1 MSSRLLSLFAAAQLA
16 QGPLRTFL
24 EEVAGAVGVSI
35 NLSNAA
41 PQNVGVTSPG
51 VGLEA
56 SRGDH
61 AHAHGDQAGGTLH
74 ALASPDPGGLAGF
87 LSAADKLKLDRLPA
101 TFVESFNLRTGI
113 VAPQAGD
120 YTAADVGADPV
131 GAAAAVGAA
140 IVGTIGQP
148 GGIAGLNGA
157 SEISDT
163 THGARAGGTLHAD
176 ATTSVAGF
184 LSAAD
189 KTKLD
194 RQSAIQG
201 SFFVKSVGAGQAQTT
216 RSPGAVFEGCI
227 IPVPFPTTVSTLYGR
242 LTSLTTLGAGL
253 RVGLYQVPGGQ
264 LNGNAALLG
273 SANVTPLAT
282 GAQDL
287 ALPLGGAVSLEPGF
301 AFLLYGRNSVTTGL
315 TLRVWSVGSIDGLTT
330 LVPAGQVPACFLTA
344 LSSLL
349 APPAS
354 ILTSSLTPL
363 TTSPAW
369 LGRLS

>member
-1 MSSRLLSLFAAAQLA
+1 MSSRLRSFFAATDLA
-16 QGPLRTFL
+16 QGPLRSFL
-24 EEVAGAVGVSI
+24 ERVA
-35 NLSNAA
+35 
-41 PQNVGVTSPG
+41 TSLDVIPG
-51 VGLEA
+51 
-56 SRGDH
+56 
-61 AHAHGDQAGGTLH
+61 
-74 ALASPDPGGLAGF
+74 
-87 LSAADKLKLDRLPA
+87 

-113 VAPQAGD
+113 VVPQAGD
-120 YTAADVGADPV
+120 YDASQVGADPA
-131 GAAAAVGAA
+131 GTAAAVGAA

-148 GGIAGLNGA
+148 GGIAALNA
-157 SEISDT
+157 SSEITDT
-163 THGARAGGTLHAD
+163 THGARGGGSLHAN
-176 ATTSVAGF
+176 ASGVAAGF
-184 LSAAD
+184 MSPGD

-227 IPVPFPTTVSTLYGR
+227 IPIPFPTTVSTLYGR

-264 LNGNAALLG
+264 LNGNAVLLG
-273 SANVTPLAT
+273 SANVTPVAT

-287 ALPLGGAVSLEPGF
+287 ALALGGPVSLEPGF

-344 LSSLL
+344 ISSLL
-349 APPAS
+349 APPPS